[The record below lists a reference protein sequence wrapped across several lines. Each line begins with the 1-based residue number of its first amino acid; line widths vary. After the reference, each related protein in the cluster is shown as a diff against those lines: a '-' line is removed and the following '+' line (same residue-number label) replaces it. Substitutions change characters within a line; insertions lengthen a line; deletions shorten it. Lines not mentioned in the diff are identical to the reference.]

1 MTWRRRSVSGGPIVG
16 MPPSGRAEWTKSS
29 AITLLRHLTREP
41 RKRVAGSRFSSPSQ
55 TDRMVRPA
63 VFFLPK
69 QFEAGIAIQIGQIY
83 LRVNVAQDAL
93 MDRLARELGN

>member
-1 MTWRRRSVSGGPIVG
+1 
-16 MPPSGRAEWTKSS
+16 
-29 AITLLRHLTREP
+29 
-41 RKRVAGSRFSSPSQ
+41 
-55 TDRMVRPA
+55 MVRPA